1 MQSYWQAVRS
11 FNRGIWMYFS
21 AWAML
26 AVAYLGFV
34 GVLQN
39 LYLVRL
45 NFSIETIG
53 AIMGAG
59 QLVWAVAA
67 LPSAA
72 LGRRFGLKRAVML
85 GIAINCVAYAMF
97 YSVEALPESMW
108 TPWLIFWNTVNWT
121 GSAVLVVNSTP
132 YLAGLV
138 QPGER
143 SHAFAVQSAFFPLF
157 GFVGS
162 MIAGQLPALFAAQL
176 GVSLSDPAPYRLSL
190 WFVPAIYVVMLLIMS
205 RVQPVHLQAAT
216 HRDHAPSAKAP
227 IATLLIF
234 GLIGFLQSIG
244 DGVIIT
250 FFSIYLD
257 RGLGLAPAQIG
268 ALVGTASLL
277 PVLAALLSAPLMQ
290 RIGAGATFATSAVGL
305 GAAMGALAVLP
316 SVLTATLS
324 RMVAGAMLSVG
335 GASRNVFSQ
344 ELVETRWRALSSA
357 VSTIGLALG
366 WAAAAFIGG
375 YLIRTAGFGA
385 MFLFA
390 GGAAWC
396 SAALAFVYLRR
407 RKARKPQPF
416 EPAPVLQDSPAR

>member
-1 MQSYWQAVRS
+1 MQSYWQTVRS
-11 FNRGIWMYFS
+11 FNRGIWLYFM

-45 NFSIETIG
+45 QFSIETIG

-72 LGRRFGLKRAVML
+72 LGRRIGLKRAVMI

-97 YSVEALPESMW
+97 YSVEALPQSLW
-108 TPWLIFWNTVNWT
+108 TPWLVVWNTVNWT

-138 QPGER
+138 QPSER
-143 SHAFAVQSAFFPLF
+143 SHAFAVQSALFPLF
-157 GFVGS
+157 GFIGS

-176 GVSLSDPAPYRLSL
+176 GTSLSDPAPYRLSL
-190 WFVPAIYVVMLLIMS
+190 WFVPVIYALMLLIMS
-205 RVQPVHLQAAT
+205 RAKPVTLQAVT
-216 HRDHAPSAKAP
+216 HHESAQPAKAP
-227 IATLLIF
+227 VATLLIF

-257 RGLGLAPAQIG
+257 RGLGLLPAQIG

-305 GAAMGALAVLP
+305 GAAMGALAMLP
-316 SVLTATLS
+316 TVITATLS
-324 RMVAGAMLSVG
+324 RMIAGAMLSVG

-375 YLIRTAGFGA
+375 YLIRVAGFGA

-390 GGAAWC
+390 GVAAWC
-396 SAALAFVYLRR
+396 SAVIAFVYLRW
-407 RKARKPQPF
+407 RKARMSHPA
-416 EPAPVLQDSPAR
+416 EPLAVLQDAPAR

>member
-1 MQSYWQAVRS
+1 MQSYWQVIRS
-11 FNRGIWMYFS
+11 FSRGIWLYYL
-21 AWAML
+21 AWSML

-39 LYLVRL
+39 LYLLRL

-59 QLVWAVAA
+59 QLVWAVTA

-72 LGRRFGLKRAVML
+72 IGRRFGLKRALML
-85 GIAINCVAYAMF
+85 GIAINCTAYTMF
-97 YSVEALPESMW
+97 YSVEALPQTLW

-138 QPGER
+138 QPNER
-143 SHAFAVQSAFFPLF
+143 SHAFAVQSALFPMF
-157 GFVGS
+157 GFMGS

-190 WFVPAIYVVMLLIMS
+190 WFVPAIYAFMLLLMW
-205 RVQPVHLQAAT
+205 RAQPVTLQSTVQHDTAQ
-216 HRDHAPSAKAP
+216 PAKAP
-227 IATLLIF
+227 IVTLLIF
-234 GLIGFLQSIG
+234 GLIGYLQSIG

-257 RGLGLAPAQIG
+257 RGLGLLPSQIG
-268 ALVGTASLL
+268 ALVGMASLL
-277 PVLAALLSAPLMQ
+277 PVLAALMSAPIMQ
-290 RIGAGATFATSAVGL
+290 RIGAGATFASSAAGL
-305 GAAMGALAVLP
+305 GAAMGALALLP
-316 SVLTATLS
+316 TVITATLS

-366 WAAAAFIGG
+366 WATAAFIGG
-375 YLIRTAGFGA
+375 YLIKTSGFSA

-390 GGAAWC
+390 GGAAWM
-396 SAALAFVYLRR
+396 SAAIAFVYLRR
-407 RKARKPQPF
+407 RKSRKPLHT
-416 EPAPVLQDSPAR
+416 EALPALQDSPAR